1 MGASSH
7 DRPGMVGGEPAPS
20 EVARISVIVPMLN
33 EGNHVESLVDSLA
46 AQDWAGALEV
56 IVADGGSTDGSVE
69 RLTDAANRAGL
80 PLELISNP
88 AGWVSQ
94 GLNACIRE
102 ASGDLIVRMDCH
114 SRYPPDYLR
123 LCADAASETGAWNV
137 GGIVIADGRT
147 TGERATAF
155 AMSSAF
161 GGIGWTR
168 HAARGGRSE
177 VDTVTYGAFR
187 PEAFARAGLFDESLG
202 RNQDDEL
209 NFRLRRAGGTIVL
222 DPRIRTFY
230 TPRGALGAVFRQYHE
245 YGYWKVPVMLRHGS
259 VLSLRSLAPLAFVGS
274 LAVLAAAA
282 PASPR
287 ARRLAAAE
295 LGLYGLCAVAFAAT
309 SLHTRKEPFTLLPRV
324 AATFAAFHVGY
335 GTGMLR
341 GWARAFRGPSSDA
354 S

>member
-1 MGASSH
+1 MESSSH
-7 DRPGMVGGEPAPS
+7 DRPGIVGGDPGSS

-33 EGNHVESLVDSLA
+33 EGDHVEGLVDSLA
-46 AQDWAGALEV
+46 SQDWAGALEV

-69 RLTDAANRAGL
+69 RLRTAADGANL
-80 PLELISNP
+80 PLRIISNP

-102 ASGDLIVRMDCH
+102 ATGDLIVRADCH

-123 LCADAASETGAWNV
+123 LCANAASETGAWNV
-137 GGIVIADGRT
+137 GGIVIAEGRT
-147 TGERATAF
+147 LGERATAC

-168 HAARGGRSE
+168 HAAGDGRSE

-222 DPRIRTFY
+222 DPEIRTYY
-230 TPRGALGAVFRQYHE
+230 TPRGALRAVFRQYHE
-245 YGYWKVPVMLRHGS
+245 YGFWKVPVMLRHRS
-259 VLSLRSLAPLAFVGS
+259 VLSMRSLVPLAFVGS
-274 LAVLAAAA
+274 AAVLAAAA
-282 PASPR
+282 PGSRR
-287 ARRLAAAE
+287 ARRLFAVE
-295 LGLYGLCAVAFAAT
+295 IGLYGVSAVLFAAV
-309 SLHTRKEPFTLLPRV
+309 SLRGRRERFTLLPRV
-324 AATFAAFHVGY
+324 AATFAAFHFGY

-341 GWARAFRGPSSDA
+341 GWARALRGS
-354 S
+354 